1 VRFLENVR
9 LSLRRLRHRPVR
21 SFLLLQG
28 TIWGV
33 AVSLFPTAVM
43 EGTRQAVT
51 TRGSE
56 IGADRITLALDPT
69 TSAPKPL
76 LEEDVEAV
84 RAALLAAG
92 TPAIALGAV
101 AVTRPGLAQPESAIL
116 PAALLVGA
124 PEACEARGLTIA
136 RGRLP
141 REGAN
146 GPPEVVVE
154 GLLGDA
160 LDATGVPALGAALAL
175 PDGRTGTVVGVL
187 ATRTPLQRRTNDLGF
202 DTEHA
207 VFRGVTGKLLANL
220 GVPFGDDA
228 WKRTDRCA
236 YAAGHGAA
244 VDWAFLR
251 VAPTD
256 VRAAAKTADRTLQ
269 ARGKAAVLFYPPVY
283 PLVMNRELDRFKT
296 VSLALF
302 LACLVMGGVVMA
314 NVGLLAA
321 LRRAPEVALH
331 RVEGATRSD
340 VATQFLAEGFV
351 LSVAGVVTGWAL
363 ACGLAQV
370 RIAFEPMA
378 GMTWAFPWPEAFVT
392 LVVSVVIGVLA
403 CLLPAMRA
411 AAQDPVEAL
420 ADE

>member
-1 VRFLENVR
+1 
-9 LSLRRLRHRPVR
+9 
-21 SFLLLQG
+21 
-28 TIWGV
+28 
-33 AVSLFPTAVM
+33 M
-43 EGTRQAVT
+43 
-51 TRGSE
+51 
-56 IGADRITLALDPT
+56 
-69 TSAPKPL
+69 
-76 LEEDVEAV
+76 EAV

-92 TPAIALGAV
+92 TPAIALGAA
-101 AVTRPGLAQPESAIL
+101 AVTRPGPAQPESATR
-116 PAALLVGA
+116 PAALLVGS
-124 PEACEARGLTIA
+124 PEVCAARGLTIA

-141 REGAN
+141 REGAS

-187 ATRTPLQRRTNDLGF
+187 AARTPLQRRTNDLGF
-202 DTEHA
+202 DTEHP

-256 VRAAAKTADRTLQ
+256 VRAAARTADRTLQ

-331 RVEGATRSD
+331 RVEGATRGD

-351 LSVAGVVTGWAL
+351 LSVAGVLTGWAL